1 MIAPSTH
8 MPFHESIAIAMAS
21 VKANKLRSVLTIL
34 GVVIGIASVIAV
46 VAITDGLD
54 RYMADKVLALGTKSF
69 TVQKFPDVIVGFAQ
83 FREFNKRKDLV
94 LRDVDLIKAA
104 CTLCAEV
111 GGIQATS
118 RTVKYGSIKQESVQ
132 VMGVTENFSRI
143 GSVRDLIVGRH
154 LIDDDVDSA
163 RPVAVIGADLMDAFF
178 ASAEPIGK
186 EIIIDGNRL
195 RIVGVGERKGK
206 VFGQSQDNFVWT
218 PITAF
223 RKLFGSR
230 RSVSI
235 QAEALSMDVFEK
247 AQDQARLALRNRRHL
262 SYSDPDD
269 FNIETGE
276 SVMELWNSATQ
287 GIYVVTIVVT
297 LISLLVGG
305 VVVMNIMLVS
315 VTERIKEIGVRKAL
329 GARRRDIQ
337 RQFVVESVLLTGMG
351 GILGVLAAALFSFA
365 VGKLMTGIVGD
376 EFTAPVQLWAVLVA
390 VLSSTVVGL
399 VAGIYPASRAAALD
413 PVVAL
418 RSE

>member
-1 MIAPSTH
+1 
-8 MPFHESIAIAMAS
+8 MPFHEAIAIAMAS
-21 VKANKLRSVLTIL
+21 VKANKLRSILTIL

-54 RYMADKVLALGTKSF
+54 RYMADKVLALGSKSF
-69 TVQKFPDVIVGFAQ
+69 TVQKFPDIIVSFDQ
-83 FREFNKRKDLV
+83 FREFNKRKDLT
-94 LRDVDLIKAA
+94 LRDVDLIRDS

-111 GGIQATS
+111 GGLMATN

-132 VMGVTENFSRI
+132 IMGVTENFSRI
-143 GSVRDLIVGRH
+143 GSIRDLIVGRH
-154 LIDDDVDSA
+154 LIDDDIDSA
-163 RPVAVIGADLMDAFF
+163 RAVAVIGADLMDAFF
-178 ASAEPIGK
+178 PNTEPLGK
-186 EIIIDGNRL
+186 EIIVDGNRL
-195 RIVGVGERKGK
+195 RVVGVGERKGK
-206 VFGQSQDNFVWT
+206 VFGESQDNFVWT
-218 PITAF
+218 SITAF

-235 QAEALSMDVFEK
+235 QVEAQSMEVFEK

-262 SYSDPDD
+262 AYGEPDD

-276 SVMELWNSATQ
+276 SVMDLWNSATQ

-329 GARRRDIQ
+329 GARRGDIQ
-337 RQFVVESVLLTGMG
+337 KQFIVESVLLTGAG
-351 GILGVLAAALFSFA
+351 GILGVMGAAIFSFV
-365 VGKLMTGIVGD
+365 VGRLMSGIVGD
-376 EFTAPVQLWAVLVA
+376 EFSAPVRLWAVAVA
-390 VLSSTVVGL
+390 VVSSTIVGL

>member
-1 MIAPSTH
+1 
-8 MPFHESIAIAMAS
+8 MPFHEAIAIAMAS
-21 VKANKLRSVLTIL
+21 VKANKLRSILTIL

-54 RYMADKVLALGTKSF
+54 RYMADKVLALGSKSF
-69 TVQKFPDVIVGFAQ
+69 TVQKFPDIIVSFDQ
-83 FREFNKRKDLV
+83 FREYMKRKDLT
-94 LRDVDLIKAA
+94 LRDVELIKEA

-111 GGIQATS
+111 GGLMATNK
-118 RTVKYGSIKQESVQ
+118 TVKYGSIKQESVQ
-132 VMGVTENFSRI
+132 VMGITENFSRI
-143 GSVRDLIVGRH
+143 GSIRDLIVGRH
-154 LIDDDVDSA
+154 LIDDDIETA
-163 RPVAVIGADLMDAFF
+163 RPVAVVGADLIDAFF
-178 ASAEPIGK
+178 PNAEPLGK
-186 EIIIDGNRL
+186 EIIIDGIRL

-206 VFGQSQDNFVWT
+206 VFGESQDNFVWT

-223 RKLFGSR
+223 RKVFGSR

-262 SYSDPDD
+262 AYGDPDD

-276 SVMELWNSATQ
+276 SVMDLWNSATQ

-297 LISLLVGG
+297 AISLLVGG

-329 GARRRDIQ
+329 GARRSDIQ
-337 RQFVVESVLLTGMG
+337 KQFIVESVLLTGAG
-351 GILGVLAAALFSFA
+351 GILGVLGASMFSFV
-365 VGKLMTGIVGD
+365 VGRLMSGIVGD
-376 EFTAPVQLWAVLVA
+376 EFSAPVRLWAVAVA
-390 VLSSTVVGL
+390 VVSSTIVGL

>member
-1 MIAPSTH
+1 
-8 MPFHESIAIAMAS
+8 MPFYEAIAIAVAS

-69 TVQKFPDVIVGFAQ
+69 TVQKFPDVIVSFDQ
-83 FREFNKRKDLV
+83 FREFNKRKDLI
-94 LRDVDLIKAA
+94 LRDIDLIKEA
-104 CTLCAEV
+104 CTLCSEV
-111 GGIQATS
+111 GGLLVTG
-118 RTVKYGSIKQESVQ
+118 RTVKYGSVRHEGVQ

-143 GSVRDLIVGRH
+143 GSVRDLLTGRH
-154 LIDDDVDSA
+154 LINDDLDSA
-163 RPVAVIGADLMDAFF
+163 RPVAVIGADVMDAFF
-178 ASAEPIGK
+178 PNAEPLGK
-186 EIIIDGNRL
+186 EILIDGNRL
-195 RIVGVGERKGK
+195 RVVGVAERKGK

-223 RKLFGSR
+223 RKAFGSR
-230 RSVSI
+230 RSVAI
-235 QAEALSMDVFEK
+235 QAEAQSMAVFEQ

-262 SYSDPDD
+262 EYSEPDD
-269 FNIETGE
+269 FTIETGE
-276 SVMELWNSATQ
+276 SVMDLWNSATQ

-297 LISLLVGG
+297 AISLLVGG

-329 GARRRDIQ
+329 GARRGDIQ
-337 RQFVVESVLLTGMG
+337 KQFIVESVLLTGIG
-351 GILGVLAAALFSFA
+351 GVLGVLLAAVFSFG
-365 VGKLMTGIVGD
+365 VSKLMSGIVGD
-376 EFTAPVQLWAVLVA
+376 EFSAPVQLWAVFVA
-390 VLSSTVVGL
+390 VISSTAVGL

>member
-1 MIAPSTH
+1 
-8 MPFHESIAIAMAS
+8 MPFHEAIAIAMAS
-21 VKANKLRSVLTIL
+21 VKANKLRSILTIL

-54 RYMADKVLALGTKSF
+54 RYMADKVLALGSKSF
-69 TVQKFPDVIVGFAQ
+69 TVQKFPDIIVSFDQ
-83 FREFNKRKDLV
+83 FREYMKRKDLT
-94 LRDVDLIKAA
+94 LRDVELIKEA

-111 GGIQATS
+111 GGLMATNK
-118 RTVKYGSIKQESVQ
+118 TVKYGSIKQESVQ
-132 VMGVTENFSRI
+132 VMGITENFSRI
-143 GSVRDLIVGRH
+143 GSIRDLIVGRH
-154 LIDDDVDSA
+154 LIDDDIETA
-163 RPVAVIGADLMDAFF
+163 RPVAVVGADLIDAFF
-178 ASAEPIGK
+178 PNAEPLGK
-186 EIIIDGNRL
+186 EIIIDGIRL

-206 VFGQSQDNFVWT
+206 VFGESQDNFVWT

-223 RKLFGSR
+223 RKVFGSR

-262 SYSDPDD
+262 AYGDPDD

-276 SVMELWNSATQ
+276 SVMDLWNSATQ
-287 GIYVVTIVVT
+287 GIYVVTLVVT
-297 LISLLVGG
+297 GISLLVGG

-337 RQFVVESVLLTGMG
+337 SQFIVESVLLTGVG
-351 GILGVLAAALFSFA
+351 GILGVVAASLFSFV
-365 VGKLMTGIVGD
+365 VGKVMSGFVGD
-376 EFTAPVQLWAVLVA
+376 EFSAPVQLWAVAIA
-390 VLSSTVVGL
+390 VVSSTVVGL
-399 VAGIYPASRAAALD
+399 VAGIYPAARAAALD

>member
-1 MIAPSTH
+1 
-8 MPFHESIAIAMAS
+8 MPFREAINIAVAS
-21 VKANKLRSVLTIL
+21 VKSNKLRSVLTIL

-54 RYMADKVLALGTKSF
+54 QYMADKVLALGTKSF
-69 TVQKFPDVIVGFAQ
+69 TVQKFPGVIVSFDQ
-83 FREFNKRKDLV
+83 FREFNKRKDLL
-94 LRDVDLIKAA
+94 LRDIDVIREA
-104 CTLCAEV
+104 CTLCSEV
-111 GGIQATS
+111 GGLLVTG
-118 RTVKYGSIKQESVQ
+118 RTVKYGSQRSEGVQ
-132 VMGVTENFSRI
+132 IMGITENYSRI
-143 GSVRDLIVGRH
+143 GSVRDLLTGRH
-154 LIDDDVDSA
+154 LINDDIDSA
-163 RPVAVIGADLMDAFF
+163 RPVAVIGADLVDALFPN
-178 ASAEPIGK
+178 AEPLGK
-186 EIIIDGNRL
+186 ELLIDGNRL
-195 RIVGVGERKGK
+195 RVVGVAERKGK

-223 RKLFGSR
+223 RKIFGSR
-230 RSVSI
+230 RSVTI
-235 QAEALSMDVFEK
+235 QAEALSMDVFER
-247 AQDQARLALRNRRHL
+247 AQDQARLALRGRRHL

-276 SVMELWNSATQ
+276 SVMDLWNSATQ

-297 LISLLVGG
+297 AISLLVGG

-329 GARRRDIQ
+329 GARRGDIQ
-337 RQFVVESVLLTGMG
+337 KQFIVESVVLTGIG
-351 GILGVLAAALFSFA
+351 GLLGVLGASVFSFV

-376 EFTAPVQLWAVLVA
+376 EFSAPVQLWAVAVA

-399 VAGIYPASRAAALD
+399 IAGIYPASRAAALD

>member
-1 MIAPSTH
+1 
-8 MPFHESIAIAMAS
+8 MPFREAINIAVAS
-21 VKANKLRSVLTIL
+21 VKSNKLRSVLTIL

-54 RYMADKVLALGTKSF
+54 QYMADKVLALGTKSF
-69 TVQKFPDVIVGFAQ
+69 TVQKFPDVIVSFDQ
-83 FREFNKRKDLV
+83 FREFNKRKDLL
-94 LRDVDLIKAA
+94 LRDIDVIREA
-104 CTLCAEV
+104 CTLCSEV
-111 GGIQATS
+111 GGLLVTG
-118 RTVKYGSIKQESVQ
+118 RTVKYGSQRSEGVQ
-132 VMGVTENFSRI
+132 IMGITENYSRI
-143 GSVRDLIVGRH
+143 GSVRDLLTGRH
-154 LIDDDVDSA
+154 LINDDIDSA
-163 RPVAVIGADLMDAFF
+163 RPVAVIGADLVDALFPN
-178 ASAEPIGK
+178 AEPLGK
-186 EIIIDGNRL
+186 ELLIDGNRL
-195 RIVGVGERKGK
+195 RVVGVAERKGK

-223 RKLFGSR
+223 RKIFGSR
-230 RSVSI
+230 RSVTI
-235 QAEALSMDVFEK
+235 QAEALSMDVFER
-247 AQDQARLALRNRRHL
+247 AQDQARLALRGRRHL

-276 SVMELWNSATQ
+276 SVMDLWNSATQ

-297 LISLLVGG
+297 AISLLVGG

-329 GARRRDIQ
+329 GARRGDIQ
-337 RQFVVESVLLTGMG
+337 KQFIVESVVLTGIG
-351 GILGVLAAALFSFA
+351 GLLGVLGASVFSFV

-376 EFTAPVQLWAVLVA
+376 EFSAPVQLWAVAVA

-399 VAGIYPASRAAALD
+399 IAGIYPASRAAALD

>member
-1 MIAPSTH
+1 
-8 MPFHESIAIAMAS
+8 MPFHEAIAIAMAS
-21 VKANKLRSVLTIL
+21 VKANKLRSILTIL

-54 RYMADKVLALGTKSF
+54 RYMADKVLALGSKSF
-69 TVQKFPDVIVGFAQ
+69 TVQKFPDIIVSFDQ
-83 FREFNKRKDLV
+83 FREFNKRKDLT
-94 LRDVDLIKAA
+94 LRDVDLIRDS

-111 GGIQATS
+111 GGLMATN

-132 VMGVTENFSRI
+132 IMGVTENFSRI
-143 GSVRDLIVGRH
+143 GSIRDLIVGRH
-154 LIDDDVDSA
+154 LIDDDIDSA
-163 RPVAVIGADLMDAFF
+163 RAVAVIGADLMDAFF
-178 ASAEPIGK
+178 PNTEPLGK
-186 EIIIDGNRL
+186 EIIVDGNRL
-195 RIVGVGERKGK
+195 RVVGVGERKGK
-206 VFGQSQDNFVWT
+206 VFGESQDNFVWT
-218 PITAF
+218 SITAF

-235 QAEALSMDVFEK
+235 QVEAQSMGVFEK

-262 SYSDPDD
+262 AYGEPDD

-276 SVMELWNSATQ
+276 SVMDLWNSATQ

-329 GARRRDIQ
+329 GARRGDIQ
-337 RQFVVESVLLTGMG
+337 KQFIVESVLLTGAG
-351 GILGVLAAALFSFA
+351 GILGVMGAAIFSFV
-365 VGKLMTGIVGD
+365 VGRLMSGIVGD
-376 EFTAPVQLWAVLVA
+376 EFSAPVRLWAVAVA
-390 VLSSTVVGL
+390 VVSSTIVGL

>member
-1 MIAPSTH
+1 
-8 MPFHESIAIAMAS
+8 MPFHEAIAIAMAS
-21 VKANKLRSVLTIL
+21 VKANKLRSILTIL

-46 VAITDGLD
+46 VAITEGLD
-54 RYMADKVLALGTKSF
+54 RYMADKVLALGSKSF
-69 TVQKFPDVIVGFAQ
+69 TVQKFPDIIVSFDQ
-83 FREFNKRKDLV
+83 FREYMKRKDLT
-94 LRDVDLIKAA
+94 LRDVELIKEA

-111 GGIQATS
+111 GGLMATNK
-118 RTVKYGSIKQESVQ
+118 TVKYGSIKQESVQ
-132 VMGVTENFSRI
+132 VMGITENFSRI
-143 GSVRDLIVGRH
+143 GSIRDLIVGRH
-154 LIDDDVDSA
+154 LIDDDIETA
-163 RPVAVIGADLMDAFF
+163 RPVAVVGADLIDAFF
-178 ASAEPIGK
+178 PNAEPLGK
-186 EIIIDGNRL
+186 EIIIDGIRL

-206 VFGQSQDNFVWT
+206 VFGESQDNFVWT

-223 RKLFGSR
+223 RKVFGSR

-262 SYSDPDD
+262 AYGDPDD

-276 SVMELWNSATQ
+276 SVMDLWNSATQ

-297 LISLLVGG
+297 AISLLVGG

-329 GARRRDIQ
+329 GARRSDIQ
-337 RQFVVESVLLTGMG
+337 KQFIVESVLLTGAG
-351 GILGVLAAALFSFA
+351 GILGVLGASMFSFV
-365 VGKLMTGIVGD
+365 VGRLMSGIVGD
-376 EFTAPVQLWAVLVA
+376 EFSAPVRLWAVAVA
-390 VLSSTVVGL
+390 VVSSTIVGL

>member
-1 MIAPSTH
+1 
-8 MPFHESIAIAMAS
+8 MPFREAINIAVAS

-54 RYMADKVLALGTKSF
+54 QYMADKVLALGTKSF
-69 TVQKFPDVIVGFAQ
+69 TVQKFPDVIVSFDQ
-83 FREFNKRKDLV
+83 FREFNKRKDLL
-94 LRDVDLIKAA
+94 LRDIDVIREA
-104 CTLCAEV
+104 CTLCSEV
-111 GGIQATS
+111 GGLLTTG
-118 RTVKYGSIKQESVQ
+118 RTVKYGSQRSEGVAI
-132 VMGVTENFSRI
+132 MGITENYSRI
-143 GSVRDLIVGRH
+143 GSVRDLLTGRH
-154 LIDDDVDSA
+154 LINDDIDSA
-163 RPVAVIGADLMDAFF
+163 RPVAVIGADLVDALFPN
-178 ASAEPIGK
+178 AEPLGK
-186 EIIIDGNRL
+186 ELLIDGNRL
-195 RIVGVGERKGK
+195 RVVGVAERKGK

-230 RSVSI
+230 RSVTI

-247 AQDQARLALRNRRHL
+247 AQDQARLALRSRRHL
-262 SYSDPDD
+262 SYTDPDD

-276 SVMELWNSATQ
+276 SVMDLWNSATQ

-297 LISLLVGG
+297 AISLLVGG

-329 GARRRDIQ
+329 GARRGDIQ
-337 RQFVVESVLLTGMG
+337 KQFIVESVVLTGIG
-351 GILGVLAAALFSFA
+351 GLLGVLGASIFSFV

-376 EFTAPVQLWAVLVA
+376 EFSAPVQLWAVAVA

-399 VAGIYPASRAAALD
+399 IAGIYPASRAAALD

>member
-1 MIAPSTH
+1 
-8 MPFHESIAIAMAS
+8 MPFHEAIAIAMAS
-21 VKANKLRSVLTIL
+21 VKANKLRSILTIL

-54 RYMADKVLALGTKSF
+54 RYMADKVLALGSKSF
-69 TVQKFPDVIVGFAQ
+69 TVQKFPDIIVSFDQ
-83 FREFNKRKDLV
+83 FREFNKRKDLT
-94 LRDVDLIKAA
+94 LRDVDLIRDS

-111 GGIQATS
+111 GGLMATN

-132 VMGVTENFSRI
+132 IMGVTENFSRI
-143 GSVRDLIVGRH
+143 GSIRDLIVGRH
-154 LIDDDVDSA
+154 LIDDDIDSA
-163 RPVAVIGADLMDAFF
+163 RAGAVIGADLMDAFF
-178 ASAEPIGK
+178 PNTEPLGK
-186 EIIIDGNRL
+186 EIIVDGNRL
-195 RIVGVGERKGK
+195 RVVGVGERKGK
-206 VFGQSQDNFVWT
+206 VFGESQDNFVWT
-218 PITAF
+218 SITAF

-235 QAEALSMDVFEK
+235 QVEAQSMGVFEK

-262 SYSDPDD
+262 AYGEPDD

-276 SVMELWNSATQ
+276 SVMDLWNSATQ

-329 GARRRDIQ
+329 GARRGDIQ
-337 RQFVVESVLLTGMG
+337 KQFIVESVLLTGAG
-351 GILGVLAAALFSFA
+351 GILGVMGAAIFSFV
-365 VGKLMTGIVGD
+365 VGRLMSGIVGD
-376 EFTAPVQLWAVLVA
+376 EFSAPVRLWAVAVA
-390 VLSSTVVGL
+390 VVSSTIVGL

>member
-1 MIAPSTH
+1 
-8 MPFHESIAIAMAS
+8 MPFHEAIAIAMAS

-54 RYMADKVLALGTKSF
+54 RYMADKVLALGSKSF
-69 TVQKFPDVIVGFAQ
+69 TVQKFPDIIVSFDQ
-83 FREFNKRKDLV
+83 FREYMKRKDIT
-94 LRDVDLIKAA
+94 LRDVDLVKEA
-104 CTLCAEV
+104 CTLCVEV
-111 GGIQATS
+111 GGLMVTN
-118 RTVKYGSIKQESVQ
+118 RTVKYGSTKQESVQ

-143 GSVRDLIVGRH
+143 GSIRDLIVGRH
-154 LIDDDVDSA
+154 LIDDDIESA

-178 ASAEPIGK
+178 PNSEPLGK
-186 EIIIDGNRL
+186 EIVIDGNRL

-206 VFGQSQDNFVWT
+206 VFGESQDNFVWT

-223 RKLFGSR
+223 RKVFGSR

-235 QAEALSMDVFEK
+235 QAEALSMGVFEK

-262 SYSDPDD
+262 AYTDPDD

-276 SVMELWNSATQ
+276 SVMNLWNSATQ

-297 LISLLVGG
+297 AISLLVGG

-329 GARRRDIQ
+329 GARRSDIQ
-337 RQFVVESVLLTGMG
+337 KQFIVESVLLTGAG
-351 GILGVLAAALFSFA
+351 GILGVVGASLFSFV
-365 VGKLMTGIVGD
+365 VGRLMSGIVGD
-376 EFTAPVQLWAVLVA
+376 EFSAPVRLWAVAVA
-390 VLSSTVVGL
+390 VVSSTIVGL

>member
-1 MIAPSTH
+1 
-8 MPFHESIAIAMAS
+8 MPFHEAIAIAMAS
-21 VKANKLRSVLTIL
+21 VKANKLRSILTIL

-54 RYMADKVLALGTKSF
+54 RYMADKVLALGSKTF
-69 TVQKFPDVIVGFAQ
+69 TVQTCPDIIVSFDQ
-83 FREFNKRKDLV
+83 FREFNKRKDLT
-94 LRDVDLIKAA
+94 LRDVDLVKEA

-111 GGIQATS
+111 GGLLATN

-132 VMGVTENFSRI
+132 VMGITENYSRI
-143 GSVRDLIVGRH
+143 GSIRDLIMGRH
-154 LIDDDVDSA
+154 LIDDDIESA

-178 ASAEPIGK
+178 PNAEPLGK

-206 VFGQSQDNFVWT
+206 VFGESQDNFVWT

-223 RKLFGSR
+223 RKVFGSR

-235 QAEALSMDVFEK
+235 QAEALSMDVFER

-262 SYSDPDD
+262 AYGEPDD

-276 SVMELWNSATQ
+276 SVMNLWNSATQ

-297 LISLLVGG
+297 AISLLVGG

-329 GARRRDIQ
+329 GARRSDIQ
-337 RQFVVESVLLTGMG
+337 KQFIVESVLLTGAG
-351 GILGVLAAALFSFA
+351 GILGVVGASLFSFV
-365 VGKLMTGIVGD
+365 VGRLMSGIVGD
-376 EFTAPVQLWAVLVA
+376 EFSAPVRLWAVAIA
-390 VLSSTVVGL
+390 VVSSTIVGL

>member
-1 MIAPSTH
+1 
-8 MPFHESIAIAMAS
+8 MPFHEAIAIAMAS
-21 VKANKLRSVLTIL
+21 VKANKLRSILTIL

-54 RYMADKVLALGTKSF
+54 RYMADKVLALGSKSF
-69 TVQKFPDVIVGFAQ
+69 TVQKFPDIIVSFDQ
-83 FREFNKRKDLV
+83 FREYMKRKDLT
-94 LRDVDLIKAA
+94 LRDVELVKES

-111 GGIQATS
+111 GGLLATS
-118 RTVKYGSIKQESVQ
+118 RTVKYGAIKQESVQ
-132 VMGVTENFSRI
+132 VMGITENFSRI
-143 GSVRDLIVGRH
+143 GSIRDLIVGRH
-154 LIDDDVDSA
+154 LIDDDVESA

-178 ASAEPIGK
+178 PNAEPLGK
-186 EIIIDGNRL
+186 EIIVDGNRL

-206 VFGQSQDNFVWT
+206 VFGESQDNFVWT

-223 RKLFGSR
+223 RKVFGSR

-235 QAEALSMDVFEK
+235 QVEALSMDVFEK

-262 SYSDPDD
+262 AYGEPDD

-276 SVMELWNSATQ
+276 SVMNLWNSATQ

-297 LISLLVGG
+297 AISLLVGG

-329 GARRRDIQ
+329 GARRSDIQ
-337 RQFVVESVLLTGMG
+337 KQFIVESVLLTGAG
-351 GILGVLAAALFSFA
+351 GILGVVGASIFSFV
-365 VGKLMTGIVGD
+365 VGRLMSGIVGD
-376 EFTAPVQLWAVLVA
+376 EFSAPVRLWAVAVA
-390 VLSSTVVGL
+390 VVSSTIVGL